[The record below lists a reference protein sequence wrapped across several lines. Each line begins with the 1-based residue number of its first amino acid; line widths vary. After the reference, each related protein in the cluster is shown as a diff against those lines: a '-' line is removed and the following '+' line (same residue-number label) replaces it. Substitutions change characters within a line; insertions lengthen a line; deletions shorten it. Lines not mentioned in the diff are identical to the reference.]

1 MKIHRRAVATLPPR
15 PNRCGAADKRSR
27 FAWGIALRWVQCWLT
42 LFGAAALAQNPDAM
56 PVKDAPVWITQG
68 TFFAL
73 YVADAQKISE
83 WYVRNLGF
91 RVNYSAELPRSPDM
105 AKAVM
110 LEHDGSFIEILQPR
124 QPTGDVSVD
133 RPRYNDQRLGVAKV
147 GFVVRDLATLEAD
160 LTKRGIAF
168 NHRSVNSSAT
178 KLRTFAIR
186 DPEGN
191 TIQFFG
197 R

>member
-1 MKIHRRAVATLPPR
+1 M
-15 PNRCGAADKRSR
+15 
-27 FAWGIALRWVQCWLT
+27 
-42 LFGAAALAQNPDAM
+42 AALAQTSVAPL
-56 PVKDAPVWITQG
+56 KDAPVWTAQG

-73 YVADAQKISE
+73 YVTDAQSISE

-91 RVNYSAELPRSPDM
+91 RVVYAADLPQSPDM

-110 LEHDGSFIEILQPR
+110 VEHDGSFIEILQPR
-124 QPTGDVSVD
+124 RPTGEVSVD
-133 RPRYNDQRLGVAKV
+133 RPRYSDNRLGACKV
-147 GFVVRDLATLEAD
+147 GFVVRDLSAIEAD
-160 LTKRGIAF
+160 LAKREIAF
-168 NHRSVNSSAT
+168 NHHAIKSSAT
-178 KLRTFAIR
+178 GLRTFAIR